1 MKLRR
6 LATRDAGFEAELAAL
21 TRHAAL
27 QDPAVAGS
35 GWRAILADV
44 RVRGDEAVLE

>member
-6 LATRDAGFEAELAAL
+6 LSTRSSGFDAELAAL
-21 TRHAAL
+21 TRHDAA
-27 QDPAVAGS
+27 QDPAVESAV
-35 GWRAILADV
+35 RAILADV